1 MTLLTAAEQ
10 TCHRKM
16 CNFQCVWIKV
26 FSPHFITLYKYI
38 SIMYTDPHWPLK
50 KQTQILET
58 FYNDFKFFKSL
69 LLQNPEIPM
78 NLCVL
83 LK

>member
-16 CNFQCVWIKV
+16 CYFQHIWIKDFFPCFV
-26 FSPHFITLYKYI
+26 LYKCI
-38 SIMYTDPHWPLK
+38 SIMYTDPHWHLK
-50 KQTQILET
+50 KQTQIWER

-69 LLQNPEIPM
+69 LLQNPDAHM
-78 NLCVL
+78 NFSVL
-83 LK
+83 LQ